1 MDEWPPDLMLDHIRS
16 RSFSAVPGSL
26 VSLWY
31 QMLKSLKIRGV
42 QSIAHVAGFEL
53 SCWFFL
59 LSWAV
64 GSLAGVTKPWM
75 DPILI

>member
-1 MDEWPPDLMLDHIRS
+1 
-16 RSFSAVPGSL
+16 
-26 VSLWY
+26 
-31 QMLKSLKIRGV
+31 MLKKLKAAGY
-42 QSIAHVAGFEL
+42 QSVAHVAGFEL

-64 GSLAGVTKPWM
+64 STLGVVAKLQM

>member
-31 QMLKSLKIRGV
+31 QMLKSLKIKGV

-64 GSLAGVTKPWM
+64 STLGVVAKLQM